1 MANIKELVCYLPSFQ
16 NPKYLCRKKFKS
28 SAGLANHQSKSHGR
42 KQSWEEE
49 SLEFSEENKRPF
61 NCKLCEKTF
70 IHKYDAKCHVEKV
83 HEIKNLNKNPYKC
96 KLCPE
101 DFSLKIELKDHIK
114 SVHEKVVRIEC
125 SVEKC
130 DETFLYKAEIRRHI
144 KKFHVD
150 HKPHKCQFCEK
161 AFATSIHKTNHE
173 TLVHNTGCSFS

>member
-1 MANIKELVCYLPSFQ
+1 MANVKDLVCYLPNFQ
-16 NPKYLCRKKFKS
+16 NPKHLCRKKFKNS
-28 SAGLANHQSKSHGR
+28 TGLTSHQLKSHGIK
-42 KQSWEEE
+42 KQSWEEN
-49 SLEFSEENKRPF
+49 LEFIEENERPF
-61 NCKLCEKTF
+61 SCKLCEKTF

-96 KLCPE
+96 NLCPE

-130 DETFLYKAEIRRHI
+130 DKTFLYKAEIRRHI
-144 KKFHVD
+144 KKIHVD

-161 AFATSIHKTNHE
+161 AFATKENKNRHE
-173 TLVHNTGCSFS
+173 ISLHRQGTY